1 MSAPP
6 SELPLFPLSQ
16 VVLFP
21 RVRAPLHVFEPR
33 YRQMLQAA
41 LSGARTI
48 GMVTVVS
55 EHREEMAGD
64 PPVFEIGCAGFIEG
78 WERLA
83 DGRYNLVLHG
93 TQRFRIVRERAPEGE
108 RLYRVAEVDLLAE
121 DLPGA
126 ADALEMAAARERV
139 LALLQRLLA
148 RGAGAVEGSRL
159 AALDHETFANSLCQ
173 ILGLP
178 PEEKQGLLEAPGPR
192 ARLDALESM
201 LHFHLVKRRMP
212 PGSGSEA
219 LH

>member
-1 MSAPP
+1 VPGP
-6 SELPLFPLSQ
+6 LELPLFPLSQ

-33 YRQMLQAA
+33 YRQMMQAA
-41 LSGARTI
+41 LAGARTI
-48 GMVTVVS
+48 GMVTVLP
-55 EHREEMAGD
+55 ELQDEMAGD
-64 PPVFEIGCAGFIEG
+64 PPVFEVGCAGFVEA

-93 TQRFRIVRERAPEGE
+93 TQRLRVLRERPPEAG
-108 RLYRVAEVDLLAE
+108 RLYRVAEVELLDE
-121 DLPGA
+121 EPPRPGEA
-126 ADALEMAAARERV
+126 AVLEAARARV

-148 RGAGAVEGSRL
+148 RGGGGGDGARL
-159 AALDHETFANSLCQ
+159 AALDPETFANTLCQ

-192 ARLDALESM
+192 ARLDALEGL
-201 LHFHLVKRRMP
+201 LHYHLVKQRLP
-212 PGSGSEA
+212 SGGGPDV